1 VAARKARLM
10 GRRALV
16 LAAAVTALGAAVLL
30 LVLGLDVLRW
40 RGHLEGADLRF
51 AAATGNAKMWEPD
64 TTLPA
69 GVTRSL
75 LAVEDDLHYRRT
87 VQLFRLSRLGLPAR
101 DLNDVA
107 RRGRVEREL
116 ARLDR
121 TDDDAG
127 RRSLAANLQ
136 GVLAFEEARESGGQ
150 SDVLLRRSLDGFR
163 RAISLDRDN
172 EDAKYNLELVL
183 RLLQSLAGA
192 GQAGDEG
199 RGPDTPASG
208 AGAATQGSGY

>member
-1 VAARKARLM
+1 M
-10 GRRALV
+10 GRCVPVLGAAAAV
-16 LAAAVTALGAAVLL
+16 LAAAAFL

-40 RGHLEGADLRF
+40 GGQLEGADLRF
-51 AAATGNAKMWEPD
+51 AAATGNAEMWEPD
-64 TTLPA
+64 TTLP
-69 GVTRSL
+69 TRISRSL
-75 LAVEDDLHYRRT
+75 LAVEDDLAYRRT

-121 TDDDAG
+121 IDDDTH

-136 GVLAFEEARESGGQ
+136 GVLAFEQARESSAP
-150 SDVLLRRSLDGFR
+150 SDVLLRRSLDSFR
-163 RAISLDRDN
+163 RAIVLDRSN
-172 EDAKYNLELVL
+172 EHAKYNLELVL
-183 RLLQSLAGA
+183 RLLQAAGNS

-199 RGPDTPASG
+199 RGPDTTGSG
-208 AGAATQGSGY
+208 AGAATSGSGY